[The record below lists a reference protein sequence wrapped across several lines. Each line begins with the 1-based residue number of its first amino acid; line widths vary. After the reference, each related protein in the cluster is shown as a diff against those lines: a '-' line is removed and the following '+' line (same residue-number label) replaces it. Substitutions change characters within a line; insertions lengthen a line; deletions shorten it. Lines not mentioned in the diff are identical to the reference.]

1 MQMFFLFHNSECQK
15 NIHKAIFIMWKLIIE
30 NSFSIFP
37 SVDKS
42 NFYPEEVVISMLCF
56 QNVFVASATE
66 KDWMAVRGYWKSRV
80 WALASILP
88 NCITWKEYTIWTLSF
103 WIPLDVGINQIFSH
117 FSNSEIGNKMLELKI
132 IVGK

>member
-1 MQMFFLFHNSECQK
+1 
-15 NIHKAIFIMWKLIIE
+15 MWKLIIE

-80 WALASILP
+80 
-88 NCITWKEYTIWTLSF
+88 
-103 WIPLDVGINQIFSH
+103 
-117 FSNSEIGNKMLELKI
+117 
-132 IVGK
+132 